1 MKDLIITYQNENEKT
16 IRREYDKIFDFTEE
30 IEGNGFNAPM
40 LDYENVTAKFFENR
54 TESFNTIDDLYKHC
68 VKIIK

>member
-54 TESFNTIDDLYKHC
+54 IESFNTIDDLYKHC
-68 VKIIK
+68 VKIMK

>member
-1 MKDLIITYQNENEKT
+1 MKDLIITYQNENEET

-54 TESFNTIDDLYKHC
+54 IESFNTIDDLYKHC
-68 VKIIK
+68 VKIMK